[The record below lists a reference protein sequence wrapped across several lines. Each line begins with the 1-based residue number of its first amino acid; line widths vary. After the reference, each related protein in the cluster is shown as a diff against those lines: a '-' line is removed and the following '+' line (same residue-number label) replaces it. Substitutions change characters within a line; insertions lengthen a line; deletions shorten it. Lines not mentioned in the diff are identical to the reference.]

1 MFSLIHEAGF
11 AGWIVLLLFIAGIAA
26 VTTVGRRWGRPGST
40 AAAWA
45 VAVLAAGAL
54 GYGSGQRKVDE
65 GLRHVMAV
73 PTQESGPPAGAPPSD
88 SEQIQRAQMRV
99 AMLSRGTAEAAAN
112 YVLAG
117 AGALI
122 LCLLGGVLVFFR
134 RDATA
139 SSSPST
145 AAPPIPAPAR
155 G

>member
-40 AAAWA
+40 AASWA

-65 GLRHVMAV
+65 GLRLVMAL
-73 PTQESGPPAGAPPSD
+73 PAAEAGAQAAAPSD
-88 SEQIQRAQMRV
+88 AERIQRAQGRV
-99 AMLSRGTAEAAAN
+99 SMLSRGTAEAAAN

-117 AGALI
+117 AGALL

-134 RDATA
+134 RDATP
-139 SSSPST
+139 SPST
-145 AAPPIPAPAR
+145 AAPPIPAQAR